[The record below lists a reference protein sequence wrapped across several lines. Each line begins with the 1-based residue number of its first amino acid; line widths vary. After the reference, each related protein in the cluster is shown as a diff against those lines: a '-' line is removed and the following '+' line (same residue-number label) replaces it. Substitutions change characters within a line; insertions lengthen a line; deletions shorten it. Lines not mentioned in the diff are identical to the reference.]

1 MLPIYGNTTTV
12 SCQRVCQVQCTY
24 VVLFTLMPI
33 SIQFIANITCQVLLY
48 SIFVYYRPVLNKKT
62 RDQASLEHDFSV
74 SKIQLLRSE
83 LAKINSSLQAYQP
96 ER

>member
-1 MLPIYGNTTTV
+1 MQYAMYFLVY
-12 SCQRVCQVQCTY
+12 
-24 VVLFTLMPI
+24 VLF
-33 SIQFIANITCQVLLY
+33 
-48 SIFVYYRPVLNKKT
+48 IFGVFSRKVLNKKT